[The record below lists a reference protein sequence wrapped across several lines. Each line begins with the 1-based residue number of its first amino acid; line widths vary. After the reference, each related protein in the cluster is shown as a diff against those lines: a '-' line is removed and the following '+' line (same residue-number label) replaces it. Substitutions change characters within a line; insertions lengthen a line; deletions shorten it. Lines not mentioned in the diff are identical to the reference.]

1 MLCELAAG
9 CGLNFYLLDAN
20 FVNTVSFCGKNDGKS
35 SVQLPKKLRTHLL
48 VAMSKDKEGQ

>member
-20 FVNTVSFCGKNDGKS
+20 FVNTVSFCGKKDGKS
-35 SVQLPKKLRTHLL
+35 SVHFPKKN
-48 VAMSKDKEGQ
+48 KDTSVGCYVQR